1 MVTIVSFS
9 SRKDGNCQKISL
21 YIKNYVQNA
30 NIFSFSNFDIS
41 PCGKCSYECFQN
53 RLDCPYIGDMEYSI
67 LEAICK
73 SEMAY
78 FILPNYCDYPNANF
92 FMFNERSN
100 CFFQGQ
106 AQLLE
111 QYLNVPKRFIV
122 VSNTGKENFRQAFE
136 QHTNQTPEILFLRPK
151 EYGKNSIDGDLLLS
165 DDVERIIRAFL

>member
-1 MVTIVSFS
+1 MRTFFLFRILIFRRAENAAMNVFRTGWIAH
-9 SRKDGNCQKISL
+9 ISA
-21 YIKNYVQNA
+21 IW
-30 NIFSFSNFDIS
+30 
-41 PCGKCSYECFQN
+41 
-53 RLDCPYIGDMEYSI
+53 SI
-67 LEAICK
+67 RSWKPFCK